1 MKYRINGQ
9 ILFDTD
15 SGSLG
20 LEGFPEES
28 LAISNPSKRLLLLLI
43 AHHGEQVSRE
53 LIFRKVW
60 DDYGMVSSNN
70 NLNQCVS
77 KLRRVLKT
85 LGIDD
90 EVIITVPKVGFMLA
104 HNITLETDEPHITP
118 PQSIAAEQGER
129 RAVSWR
135 NAGRR
140 LRTGVALG
148 ALLLL
153 VISVGIWLIYRNS
166 AVRQERLIGEVNN
179 CKVFLSAPRAAL
191 NGNADQVN
199 DMLAYINANPE
210 SCKSGEYLLLLS
222 SNQVGS
228 YIKGVSR
235 LFILKCR
242 VAREYR
248 VEVCR
253 SQKDGPLF

>member
-20 LEGFPEES
+20 LEDFPEES

-104 HNITLETDEPHITP
+104 HNITLEKEEAAITP
-118 PQSIAAEQGER
+118 PQSVAGER
-129 RAVSWR
+129 DEGRALFRWA
-135 NAGRR
+135 AGRR
-140 LRTGVALG
+140 WHPGVALG

-153 VISVGIWLIYRNS
+153 VICIGSWLIYRNS

-179 CKVFLSAPRAAL
+179 CKVFLSAPRVAM
-191 NGNADQVN
+191 NGNAEQVN
-199 DMLAYINANPE
+199 DMLAYINAHPQQCRND
-210 SCKSGEYLLLLS
+210 EYLLLLS
-222 SNQVGS
+222 SSQVGT

-235 LFILKCR
+235 LFILKCQ

-248 VEVCR
+248 VEVCH
-253 SQKDGPLF
+253 SQKE

>member
-20 LEGFPEES
+20 LEDFPEES

-104 HNITLETDEPHITP
+104 HNITLEKEEAAITP
-118 PQSIAAEQGER
+118 PQSVAGER
-129 RAVSWR
+129 D
-135 NAGRR
+135 G
-140 LRTGVALG
+140 G
-148 ALLLL
+148 APC
-153 VISVGIWLIYRNS
+153 SGGPPDGVGIPAWRW
-166 AVRQERLIGEVNN
+166 VR
-179 CKVFLSAPRAAL
+179 CCCWLSASAP
-191 NGNADQVN
+191 G
-199 DMLAYINANPE
+199 
-210 SCKSGEYLLLLS
+210 
-222 SNQVGS
+222 
-228 YIKGVSR
+228 
-235 LFILKCR
+235 
-242 VAREYR
+242 
-248 VEVCR
+248 
-253 SQKDGPLF
+253 

>member
-85 LGIDD
+85 LGIAD

-104 HNITLETDEPHITP
+104 HNITLEKDEAAIAP
-118 PQSIAAEQGER
+118 PQSVALEQGEVRTVSR
-129 RAVSWR
+129 RA
-135 NAGRR
+135 AGRR
-140 LRTGVALG
+140 LRFGVALG

-153 VISVGIWLIYRNS
+153 VICVGIWLIYRNS
-166 AVRQERLIGEVNN
+166 AVRQERLIGEVNS
-179 CKVFLSAPRAAL
+179 CKVFLSAPRAAMH
-191 NGNADQVN
+191 GNAQQVN
-199 DMLAYINANPE
+199 DMLAYINANPQR
-210 SCKSGEYLLLLS
+210 CQNDEYLLLLS
-222 SNQVGS
+222 SNQVGT

-235 LFILKCR
+235 IFILKCR

-248 VEVCR
+248 VEICH
-253 SQKDGPLF
+253 SQKDRSQF